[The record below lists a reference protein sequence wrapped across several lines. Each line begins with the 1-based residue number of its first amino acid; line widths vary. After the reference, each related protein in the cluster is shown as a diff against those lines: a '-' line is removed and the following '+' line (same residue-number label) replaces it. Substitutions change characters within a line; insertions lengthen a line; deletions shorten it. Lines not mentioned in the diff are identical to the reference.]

1 MNARSK
7 SDRNKQKAN
16 DRQQKKAALPE
27 TAAAP
32 AKVSAPAPAPQSV
45 RATNRVSASAPA
57 SKPVLEKAKVS
68 APAPAPKPVLE
79 KTKVSAP
86 APAPKP
92 AVRQEKM
99 SAPAPAP
106 QPVRKQAA
114 AVLAPAAMPKPPQ
127 QAIESAVETIEQS
140 FKAAG
145 QGAVAVNRKLID
157 IARANMASGLDLAKD
172 LAKAKSPLEFA
183 RLQMMFWDQHMKA
196 LAAQAQELQ
205 ALSAELVAKANEPI
219 REALSQ

>member
-1 MNARSK
+1 MTSRSK

-27 TAAAP
+27 AAAMPEAAAAP
-32 AKVSAPAPAPQSV
+32 AKVSAPAPAP
-45 RATNRVSASAPA
+45 T
-57 SKPVLEKAKVS
+57 PVLGRAKVS

-79 KTKVSAP
+79 KAKVLAP

-99 SAPAPAP
+99 SAPAAAP
-106 QPVRKQAA
+106 QPVRKQAE

-127 QAIESAVETIEQS
+127 QAIESAVKTFERS
-140 FKAAG
+140 FEAAG
-145 QGAVAVNRKLID
+145 AGADAVNRKLID
-157 IARANMASGLDLAKD
+157 IARANMTSGLDLAKD
-172 LAKAKSPLEFA
+172 LAKAKTPLEFA
-183 RLQMMFWDQHMKA
+183 RLHMSFWEERMKA
-196 LAAQAQELQ
+196 LAAQAEELR

-219 REALSQ
+219 REHVRRSLAAKAA